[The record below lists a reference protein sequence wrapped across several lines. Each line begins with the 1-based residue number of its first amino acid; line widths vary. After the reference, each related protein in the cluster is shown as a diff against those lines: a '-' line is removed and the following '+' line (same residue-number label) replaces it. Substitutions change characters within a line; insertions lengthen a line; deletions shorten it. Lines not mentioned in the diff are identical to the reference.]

1 MFEIESYIIVFQAI
15 VKMLGFFWPLIVMA
29 TVLIIWS
36 SRSSRV

>member
-1 MFEIESYIIVFQAI
+1 MFDIESYVIVFHAI

-29 TVLIIWS
+29 VVLIMWS